1 MIIDKK
7 IEIKVNP
14 NSRIYFNNLGY
25 KCENYELLKIETI
38 DLPSGSNIS
47 IKIECDNCGDNKIA
61 KFNKYYKST
70 NQLKDKYYCKKCNY
84 IKVKKTKLERYGDE
98 NYANSEK
105 AKKTKLE
112 RYGDENYTNKEKAK
126 KTCMYKFGVD
136 NVSKSEEIKEK
147 KKEKFKKKYGVEN
160 PFQSE
165 EIKKKIKETCLEKY
179 NSEYYITSDDVKN
192 KYQLFCDKLGVEHY
206 SKSNEYKEKFK
217 ETCLLR
223 WGKTTNLQ
231 NNIIKEKI
239 KQTNL
244 EKYGFDHAMKNK
256 DLSLLN
262 TKRLIESRFD
272 YFLKLGYEYI
282 EYDFDNHL
290 YKLKNT
296 NCGHIFDINHDLF
309 RSRIKYKNNSCLIC
323 YPKQELSSIKE
334 KEIRNWLHSLELN
347 VIENLRNIISPQ
359 ELDIYLPDF
368 KLAIE
373 FNGLYYHSDKFKEK
387 NYHLNKTNECNKLGI
402 QLIHIWEDDWVY
414 KKEIIKSIILNRLGL
429 VNNKIYARKTIIK
442 GVSTKES
449 REFLNKNH
457 IQGYTTSS
465 IKIGLF
471 YDNQL
476 VSLMT
481 FGNRRINSKNNFELI
496 RFSNKLNTN
505 VVGGASKLFKYF
517 ITNYSDIKIVSYS
530 DISLF
535 SGDLYEKLG
544 FINDG
549 KTNLNYYW
557 TDLNVKYHRFNF
569 NKKRLVKLGYDKTLT
584 EEEIMK
590 NIGYYKIWSCGQIRW
605 TYNTES

>member
-1 MIIDKK
+1 MIIDKE

-14 NSRIYFNNLGY
+14 NSRIYYNNIGY
-25 KCENYELLKIETI
+25 KCENYELLKIKTI
-38 DLPSGSNIS
+38 DLPSGSNIL
-47 IKIECDNCGDNKIA
+47 IKIECDNCGDIKIL

-70 NQLKDKYYCKKCNY
+70 NKLKEEYFCKKCNF
-84 IKVKKTKLERYGDE
+84 IKI
-98 NYANSEK
+98 
-105 AKKTKLE
+105 KKTKLE
-112 RYGDENYTNKEKAK
+112 RYGDENYTNRDKAK
-126 KTCMYKFGVD
+126 ETCLEKYGDENYTNRDKAKETCLEKFGVD
-136 NVSKSEEIKEK
+136 NISKLGEVKEK
-147 KKEKFKKKYGVEN
+147 KKEKFIKKYGVEN
-160 PFQSE
+160 PFQSQE
-165 EIKKKIKETCLEKY
+165 VKKKIKETCLQKY
-179 NSEYYITSDDVKN
+179 NSEYYITSKDAKD
-192 KYQLFCDKLGVEHY
+192 KYELFCDRLGVEHY
-206 SKSNEYKEKFK
+206 SKSNEFKEKFE

-223 WGKTTNLQ
+223 WGKTTNLL
-231 NNIIKEKI
+231 NNNIKEKI

-244 EKYGFDHAMKNK
+244 EKYGFDHAMKKK
-256 DLSLLN
+256 DISVLN
-262 TKRLIESRFD
+262 AKRIIDSRYD

-282 EYDFDNHL
+282 EYDYNKHL
-290 YKLKNT
+290 YKLKNIK
-296 NCGHIFDINHDLF
+296 CGHIFEINYDLF
-309 RSRIKYKNNSCLIC
+309 RSRIKYNNNSCLIC

-334 KEIRNWLHSLELN
+334 KEIANWLNSLNINL
-347 VIENLRNIISPQ
+347 IENDRSLINPQ
-359 ELDIYLPDF
+359 ELDIYLPEF

-387 NYHLNKTNECNKLGI
+387 NYHINKTNECNKLGI

-429 VNNKIYARKTIIK
+429 VNNKIYARKTTIK
-442 GVSTKES
+442 EVDTKES

-471 YDNQL
+471 YDNEL

-481 FGNRRINSKNNFELI
+481 FGNRRINSKNNYELI

-505 VVGGASKLFKYF
+505 VIGGASKIFKYF
-517 ITNYSDIKIVSYS
+517 ITNYSETKIVSYS

-544 FINDG
+544 FTNDG

-569 NKKRLVKLGYDKTLT
+569 NKKKLVKLGHDHDLT
-584 EEEIMK
+584 EDEIMK
-590 NIGYYKIWSCGQIRW
+590 NIGYHKIWSCGQIRW
-605 TYNTES
+605 LYNSEN